1 MKCIKFMTAT
11 TTPCRLAGFII
22 AVWRAVATA
31 IVGPLLFVLPPVA
44 FAASTGGAA
53 GETWQSLP
61 QTPSLPTA
69 AKSGYASVNGIRMF
83 YAVFGQG
90 SPVLLLHG
98 GLANSNYWG
107 EVIPKLVRNHYEVIV
122 TDSRGHGRSTRTA
135 EPYSY
140 ELMAS
145 DVLALLDYLKLT
157 RVNLVGWSDGA
168 IIGLAIA
175 MQHPERLRRLFAYG
189 ANSDPSGAR
198 PDMDS
203 NPTWTRYIERT
214 RGEYRQLSPTPR
226 DYEAFLAQ
234 IQAMWAQQ
242 PNFTAA
248 QLKQITVRTAIV
260 DGAHDEAIR
269 REHTEYLAGTIPGAR
284 LIILP
289 DVSHFGMLQSPQE
302 LSDAVIGFLK

>member
-1 MKCIKFMTAT
+1 
-11 TTPCRLAGFII
+11 
-22 AVWRAVATA
+22 
-31 IVGPLLFVLPPVA
+31 
-44 FAASTGGAA
+44 
-53 GETWQSLP
+53 
-61 QTPSLPTA
+61 
-69 AKSGYASVNGIRMF
+69 
-83 YAVFGQG
+83 
-90 SPVLLLHG
+90 
-98 GLANSNYWG
+98 
-107 EVIPKLVRNHYEVIV
+107 
-122 TDSRGHGRSTRTA
+122 
-135 EPYSY
+135 
-140 ELMAS
+140 
-145 DVLALLDYLKLT
+145 
-157 RVNLVGWSDGA
+157 
-168 IIGLAIA
+168 
-175 MQHPERLRRLFAYG
+175 
-189 ANSDPSGAR
+189 
-198 PDMDS
+198 MDS

>member
-1 MKCIKFMTAT
+1 MRTHD
-11 TTPCRLAGFII
+11 RLAGLIT
-22 AVWRAVATA
+22 AAGRCVAA
-31 IVGPLLFVLPPVA
+31 GIVCLLPVILSPAA
-44 FAASTGGAA
+44 FAGSTGGAA
-53 GETWQSLP
+53 GEPWQSLP

-69 AKSGYASVNGIRMF
+69 AKSGYAPVNGIRMF

-107 EVIPKLVRNHYEVIV
+107 EVIPILVRNHYEVIV

-157 RVNLVGWSDGA
+157 KVDLVGWSDGG

-175 MQHPERLRRLFAYG
+175 MQHPQRLRRLFAYG

-198 PDMDS
+198 PDMES
-203 NPTWTRYIERT
+203 NATWTSYMERA
-214 RGEYRQLSPTPR
+214 RGEYRQLSPTPQ
-226 DYEAFLAQ
+226 DYETFLAQ

-242 PNFTAA
+242 PNFTAT
-248 QLKQITVRTAIV
+248 QLQRINVRTAIA
-260 DGAHDEAIR
+260 DGAHDEAIKP
-269 REHTEYLAGTIPGAR
+269 EHTEYLARTIPGAA
-284 LIILP
+284 LIVLP
-289 DVSHFGMLQSPQE
+289 DVSHFGMLQNAQE
-302 LSDAVIGFLK
+302 FSTAAIRFLK